1 MNSTQ
6 VFEKCKIAVAIGI
19 DLAKDH
25 CDVVAYNA
33 DNKICFSKA
42 NMSYPKL
49 MEWLAN
55 AYPAVV
61 LMESCKGCHVRARDI
76 ADLGH
81 DARLVKGADVKALR
95 NVCQKNDIRDADYI
109 ARLLYVPGT
118 KFVFVKNQR
127 QQSLQFLQ
135 NEYKSFQELRI
146 QVGNQIH
153 AGLEEFGCPA
163 RKSTAFIQS
172 RMVAH
177 LEKNAELIPEAV
189 MASFLRRREM
199 WLNLFEQEEGAK
211 KRMEE
216 IAKTDDDAKRI
227 MTVPGV
233 GAQTAV
239 GMLVHIGGDIGR
251 FKNSGQFAA
260 SIGLVPKQNSTGG
273 NTTLNGI
280 TKCGPKRLR
289 ANLVQCGQVILMHA
303 DKLKGNFG
311 DWVRKMRDSGKKRG
325 VIACAIAAK
334 LARIIYR
341 LMKDKVDYTP
351 VPSR

>member
-1 MNSTQ
+1 MFHSAWQ
-6 VFEKCKIAVAIGI
+6 QRVLKSF
-19 DLAKDH
+19 
-25 CDVVAYNA
+25 
-33 DNKICFSKA
+33 
-42 NMSYPKL
+42 PK
-49 MEWLAN
+49 
-55 AYPAVV
+55 Y
-61 LMESCKGCHVRARDI
+61 
-76 ADLGH
+76 
-81 DARLVKGADVKALR
+81 
-95 NVCQKNDIRDADYI
+95 
-109 ARLLYVPGT
+109 
-118 KFVFVKNQR
+118 VFVKNQR

-135 NEYKSFQELRI
+135 NEYKSFQSLRI
-146 QVGNQIH
+146 QLGNQIH

-163 RKSTAFIQS
+163 PKSQKFVQN
-172 RMVAH
+172 RMMAH
-177 LEKNAELIPEAV
+177 LEKNAELIPDEV

-199 WLNLFEQEEGAK
+199 WLNLFKQEEEAK

-216 IAKTDDDAKRI
+216 IAETDDDTKRM

-251 FKNSGQFAA
+251 FKNSGQFVA

-311 DWVRKMRDSGKKRG
+311 DWVRKLRDSGKKRG

-334 LARIIYR
+334 IAKIIYR
-341 LMKDKVDYTP
+341 LIKDKIDYTP

>member
-1 MNSTQ
+1 MKSAQ
-6 VFEKCKIAVAIGI
+6 CRK
-19 DLAKDH
+19 
-25 CDVVAYNA
+25 
-33 DNKICFSKA
+33 
-42 NMSYPKL
+42 
-49 MEWLAN
+49 
-55 AYPAVV
+55 
-61 LMESCKGCHVRARDI
+61 
-76 ADLGH
+76 
-81 DARLVKGADVKALR
+81 
-95 NVCQKNDIRDADYI
+95 
-109 ARLLYVPGT
+109 
-118 KFVFVKNQR
+118 
-127 QQSLQFLQ
+127 SLQ
-135 NEYKSFQELRI
+135 EMRI
-146 QVGNQIH
+146 QIGNQIH

-163 RKSTAFIQS
+163 QKSVMFVKT

-177 LEKNAELIPEAV
+177 LEKNAELIPDDV
-189 MASFLRRREM
+189 MASFHRRREM
-199 WLNLFEQEEGAK
+199 WLNLFGQEEEAK
-211 KRMEE
+211 KRMEQ

-239 GMLVHIGGDIGR
+239 RMLVHIGGDIGR

-280 TKCGPKRLR
+280 TKRGPKRLR
-289 ANLVQCGQVILMHA
+289 SNLVQCGQVILMHA

-334 LARIIYR
+334 IARIIYR

>member
-6 VFEKCKIAVAIGI
+6 VCEKRKIAVTIGI

-33 DNKICFSKA
+33 DNKICFTKA
-42 NMSYPKL
+42 NMTYPKL

-55 AYPAVV
+55 TPPAVV
-61 LMESCKGCHVRARDI
+61 LTEACKGSMVHARDI

-95 NVCQKNDIRDADYI
+95 NVAQKNDIRDADFI
-109 ARLLYVPGT
+109 ARLSYVPGT
-118 KFVFVKNQR
+118 KYVFVKNQR

-135 NEYKSFQELRI
+135 NEYKSLQELRI
-146 QVGNQIH
+146 RVGNQIH

-163 RKSTAFIQS
+163 RKSKTFIQT
-172 RMVAH
+172 RLMDH
-177 LEKNAELIPEAV
+177 LEKNAELIPEDV
-189 MASFLRRREM
+189 MASFQRRREM
-199 WLNLFEQEEGAK
+199 WLSLFEQEEEAQ

-216 IAKTDDDAKRI
+216 IAKTDDDARRI
-227 MTVPGV
+227 MSVPGV

-239 GMLVHIGGDIGR
+239 RLLVHIGGDIGR

-289 ANLVQCGQVILMHA
+289 ANLVQCAQVILMHA

-311 DWVRKMRDSGKKRG
+311 DWVRKMQDSGKKRG
-325 VIACAIAAK
+325 VIACAIASK
-334 LARIIYR
+334 IARIVYR

>member
-1 MNSTQ
+1 
-6 VFEKCKIAVAIGI
+6 
-19 DLAKDH
+19 
-25 CDVVAYNA
+25 
-33 DNKICFSKA
+33 
-42 NMSYPKL
+42 

-55 AYPAVV
+55 REPVV
-61 LMESCKGCHVRARDI
+61 VMMEACKGSMVHARNI

-81 DARLVKGADVKALR
+81 DARLVTGADVKALR
-95 NVCQKNDIRDADYI
+95 NVTQKNDIRDADFI
-109 ARLLYVPGT
+109 ARLYYVPGT
-118 KFVFVKNQR
+118 KYVFVKNQR

-135 NEYKSFQELRI
+135 NEYKSLQELRI
-146 QVGNQIH
+146 RVGNQIH

-163 RKSTAFIQS
+163 RKSKTFIQS
-172 RMVAH
+172 RMMAH
-177 LEKNAELIPEAV
+177 LEKNAELIPDEV
-189 MASFLRRREM
+189 MASFLRRRDM
-199 WLNLFEQEEGAK
+199 WLKLFEQEEQAK
-211 KRMEE
+211 TRMEE

-239 GMLVHIGGDIGR
+239 GMLVHIGDDIGR

-280 TKCGPKRLR
+280 TKCGPKRQR

-303 DKLKGNFG
+303 VKLKGNFG

-325 VIACAIAAK
+325 VIACAIASK
-334 LARIIYR
+334 IVRIVYR

>member
-1 MNSTQ
+1 MNATQ
-6 VFEKCKIAVAIGI
+6 VFEKRKIAVAIGI

-81 DARLVKGADVKALR
+81 DTRLVKGADVKALR
-95 NVCQKNDIRDADYI
+95 NVAQKNDIRDADYI
-109 ARLLYVPGT
+109 ARLYYVPGT
-118 KFVFVKNQR
+118 KYVFVKNQR
-127 QQSLQFLQ
+127 QQSLQFQQ
-135 NEYKSFQELRI
+135 NEYKSLQEMRI
-146 QVGNQIH
+146 QLGNQIH

-163 RKSTAFIQS
+163 RKSSTFIQT
-172 RMVAH
+172 RMMAH

-189 MASFLRRREM
+189 MASFQRRREM
-199 WLNLFEQEEGAK
+199 WLTLFEQEEEAK
-211 KRMEE
+211 KRMEQ
-216 IAKTDDDAKRI
+216 IADTDNDAKRI

-239 GMLVHIGGDIGR
+239 RLLVHIGGDIGR

-289 ANLVQCGQVILMHA
+289 SNLVQCGQVILMHG
-303 DKLKGNFG
+303 DKLKGNLG
-311 DWVRKMRDSGKKRG
+311 DWVRKLRDSGKKRG
-325 VIACAIAAK
+325 VIACAIASK
-334 LARIIYR
+334 IARIVYR

>member
-1 MNSTQ
+1 MNTTQ
-6 VFEKCKIAVAIGI
+6 VFEKRKIAVAIGI

-33 DNKICFSKA
+33 DNKICFTKA
-42 NMSYPKL
+42 NWAYPHL

-55 AYPAVV
+55 AQPAVV

-81 DARLVKGADVKALR
+81 DTRLVKGADVKALR

-135 NEYKSFQELRI
+135 NEYKSIQELRI

-153 AGLEEFGCPA
+153 AGLEEFGCPGP
-163 RKSTAFIQS
+163 KSKKFIQS
-172 RMVAH
+172 RMMAH
-177 LEKNAELIPEAV
+177 LEKNAELIPDEV
-189 MASFLRRREM
+189 MSSFLRRREM
-199 WLNLFEQEEGAK
+199 WLNLFEQEEEAK

-216 IAKTDDDAKRI
+216 ITKTDDDAQRI

-311 DWVRKMRDSGKKRG
+311 DWVRKLRDSGKKRG
-325 VIACAIAAK
+325 VIVCAIAAK
-334 LARIIYR
+334 IARIVYR